1 MKTQAKRQSK
11 QQLWYLIR
19 AQIQTLAWG
28 KWPFQFVCMRKVA
41 VVVAAESEMSLCL
54 DKCLWNKCAV
64 GTLGENISSLKYR
77 IFVLKYP
84 PNRQRKRSRTNQD
97 KRLVLCFHPQIC
109 KTQPKR
115 VRHVESKVGF
125 IKNRKRLLRFSN
137 SRVWDSRVSFS
148 QLSSHIRLSFF
159 QTANGFFEDFFARFT
174 VEKIHIPFG
183 IPNTKLTP
191 LNQMRW

>member
-1 MKTQAKRQSK
+1 
-11 QQLWYLIR
+11 
-19 AQIQTLAWG
+19 
-28 KWPFQFVCMRKVA
+28 MRKVA
-41 VVVAAESEMSLCL
+41 VVVAESEMSLCL
-54 DKCLWNKCAV
+54 DKCLWMNVQLALWV
-64 GTLGENISSLKYR
+64 EIYPLSNIGF
-77 IFVLKYP
+77 FVLKYP

-137 SRVWDSRVSFS
+137 SRVWDPRVSFS

-159 QTANGFFEDFFARFT
+159 QTANGVFEDFFARFT
-174 VEKIHIPFG
+174 VEKRHIPFG